1 MAYRADIEIAVRGAQ
16 ELKRLQD
23 QVSATSKLVDTLNNY
38 LENIGTGGVVRSINN
53 LTTVVNEAANAFSK
67 AALDTEDATIAAT
80 RYVEATSKLNAG
92 LRERS
97 ALLEKINREQRAA
110 ALVRAGVQMP
120 AQQLLLPAA
129 APGSPAM
136 SGGARSL
143 ITGPVE
149 RLGGARTS
157 DEAAAALRLAQNIEQ
172 QVRPLSQIKA
182 LYAGI
187 ATETARMQSI
197 KALPDTAM
205 LNAASRG
212 IQSLETAEN
221 KYNRELQESAT
232 RLQLLDRLEASRE
245 RRAEKL
251 KSIQSYNQ
259 PSVPSGGTQPPGPTK
274 PKGGLGF
281 NRNPTKENL
290 ALGVGFPLLMGG
302 GAGQLA
308 GGLAGSFYGEGF
320 GGQIFGSGI
329 GQQLED
335 AQRRIAEIGKA
346 TQTLNMDA
354 LRDSAITVTAELTN
368 QVRLLEEAGNADA
381 ARAAIA
387 QQVTTQTGLVP
398 EAVSDITNN
407 VGLLSN
413 TWDEFVGAVS
423 ATLAIIGTPFVS
435 ALTVIFQGLAKALQ
449 LVNLYYTVTGGI
461 VKRVVEIGANYLGLG
476 GLLDKLKTKTTA
488 INEEEQK
495 RVAALQALTDKQS
508 TEIKNGD
515 KLLQLESQRQAGRTL
530 AEKAI
535 NADIDKRIANNKI
548 IQDYEQKAKDISVE
562 HGKVTTEAG
571 KRKLE
576 LALANNTTLA
586 EQALRQQAIKDSLTQ
601 QGIAIEA
608 NTEKYNVAA
617 TAVQNQ
623 IAALDRGNQVTQSR
637 FGVELALNDLYG
649 AQLQRQYE
657 LARTDEQRFNI
668 AIRMFHQQVNAAK
681 IEYQQA
687 LVNNQLLIQKA
698 ELETKLTEI
707 KYKQLEA
714 DKAIA
719 LAGAKSR
726 GATPAILNELA
737 AGYDKGLA
745 LQQDVVN
752 ESYKQLQATAQIA
765 ANQNQVADAVFKT
778 KLIQAE
784 SQLAQKLASDEIGMS
799 KQAADNL
806 AGALA
811 VGVRESHT
819 LSGAMSDVAA
829 EAHNASLNI
838 MSAFH
843 AQQQL
848 NQSRSTA
855 TGAPIKVKGA
865 AAGAYWPGGF
875 KAFAQGGMVTKPT
888 LGLIGE
894 GGQPEYIVPESKA
907 QNFAMNYLMGARGA
921 AAIPRFAEGGYTGN
935 ANVSIQTGPVTQM
948 NGANYVTTQ
957 QMSAAVKEGIDQT
970 MRFISRDMNI
980 RRSMG
985 IA

>member
-1 MAYRADIEIAVRGAQ
+1 VAYRADIEIGVVGIGKIAQLKSSIEQVSKTVDIFNAKAIKQGFNIQNLDTYNSLLIKAAANVNKVKMGSPEELKAIEDIVKAKNNQIAAQ
-16 ELKRLQD
+16 ERLNRLIAVEEISQKR
-23 QVSATSKLVDTLNNY
+23 
-38 LENIGTGGVVRSINN
+38 I
-53 LTTVVNEAANAFSK
+53 K
-67 AALDTEDATIAAT
+67 AQAD
-80 RYVEATSKLNAG
+80 
-92 LRERS
+92 
-97 ALLEKINREQRAA
+97 
-110 ALVRAGVQMP
+110 AGVGEQ
-120 AQQLLLPAA
+120 
-129 APGSPAM
+129 
-136 SGGARSL
+136 
-143 ITGPVE
+143 GP
-149 RLGGARTS
+149 
-157 DEAAAALRLAQNIEQ
+157 
-172 QVRPLSQIKA
+172 
-182 LYAGI
+182 
-187 ATETARMQSI
+187 
-197 KALPDTAM
+197 
-205 LNAASRG
+205 
-212 IQSLETAEN
+212 
-221 KYNRELQESAT
+221 
-232 RLQLLDRLEASRE
+232 
-245 RRAEKL
+245 KL
-251 KSIQSYNQ
+251 
-259 PSVPSGGTQPPGPTK
+259 PSGAFQPPGPTK

-290 ALGVGFPLLMGG
+290 ALGAGFPLLMGG
-302 GAGQLA
+302 GAGQIA
-308 GGLAGSFYGEGF
+308 GGLAGSFFGEGF
-320 GGQIFGSGI
+320 GGQIFGSAI

-354 LRDSAITVTAELTN
+354 LRDSAITVNTELTN
-368 QVRLLEEAGNADA
+368 QVRLLKEAGNAEA
-381 ARAAIA
+381 ARSAIQ
-387 QQVTTQTGLVP
+387 QQVTAQTGLVP

-423 ATLAIIGTPFVS
+423 GTLAIIGTPFVS

-461 VKRVVEIGANYLGLG
+461 VKRVVEIGAKYLGLG

-495 RVAALQALTDKQS
+495 RVAALQTLTDKQS
-508 TEIKNGD
+508 IEIKNGD

-530 AEKAI
+530 AEKTI
-535 NADIDKRIANNKI
+535 NAAIDSQIAKDKI
-548 IQDYEQKAKDISVE
+548 IQDYAQKTKDLRVE
-562 HGKVTTEAG
+562 YADVTSEAG
-571 KRKLE
+571 KRELE
-576 LALANNTTLA
+576 LALAQNEALQN
-586 EQALRQQAIKDSLTQ
+586 QALKQQAIKDSLTQ
-601 QGIAIEA
+601 QGLAIEA

-637 FGVELALNDLYG
+637 FGVESALNDLYG

-698 ELETKLTEI
+698 KLETKLTEI
-707 KYKQLEA
+707 KYKQLEVE
-714 DKAIA
+714 KAIA

-726 GATPAILNELA
+726 GATPAILNDLA

-745 LQQDVVN
+745 LQEDVVN

-765 ANQNQVADAVFKT
+765 ANQNQVADAVFRT

-784 SQLAQKLASDEIGMS
+784 SQLAQKLASKEIGMS

-819 LSGAMSDVAA
+819 FSGAMSDVAA